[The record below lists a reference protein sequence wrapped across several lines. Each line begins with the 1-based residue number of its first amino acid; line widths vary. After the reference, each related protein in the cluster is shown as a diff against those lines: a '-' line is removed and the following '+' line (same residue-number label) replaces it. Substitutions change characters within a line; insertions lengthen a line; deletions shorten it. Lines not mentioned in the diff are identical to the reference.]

1 VTRRDADVAVV
12 GGGVTGCGV
21 ARDLAMRGLDV
32 VLLERDALDAGTSGR
47 SHGLLHSG
55 ARYAMQSPEGARH
68 CLEENRVL
76 RAIAPHCLDE
86 TGGVL
91 VALPDDDRAHAAE
104 KVKAC
109 REIGMEVAADG
120 NVARP
125 PGLADGAEVVA
136 GVPDAVVYPTRLV
149 AATALDAADRG
160 AEIVTAAQVTGI
172 GRSDGSTR
180 VIVDDGAATYVV
192 DHAVLAA
199 GAWTG
204 ALAGSA
210 GARVAMEPTAGTMV
224 TVEYPDLEVVLNR
237 ARPPSD
243 GDIAV
248 PHPATAVLGTTSEP
262 VDDPDDVYDGAGR
275 SGGTGEPGA
284 DRRDAAAE
292 AVVAECGRML
302 PALADAPVQRV
313 YRGVRPL
320 YSPYQAQGDRSI
332 SRDVAVLR
340 HGERDDVPGLT
351 SVVGGKLTT
360 HRLMAERAAD
370 AVCDGLGV
378 EAPCRTAEEPLPGAE
393 GDGGRVRRFAREHCA
408 PAPADADVT
417 SF

>member
-1 VTRRDADVAVV
+1 MTRRDADVAVV

-55 ARYAMQSPEGARH
+55 ARYAIQSPESARH

-91 VALPDDDRAHAAE
+91 VALPDDDRAQAAE
-104 KVKAC
+104 KVEAC
-109 REIGMEVAADG
+109 REIGMDVETDGVVAPD
-120 NVARP
+120 
-125 PGLADGAEVVA
+125 GLADEAEVVA
-136 GVPDAVVYPTRLV
+136 LVPDAVVYPTRLV

-160 AEIVTAAQVTGI
+160 AEIVTGAPVTDVE
-172 GRSDGSTR
+172 RR
-180 VIVDDGAATYVV
+180 DGATMVEVNDGVARYAV

-204 ALAGSA
+204 ELAAMA
-210 GARVAMEPTAGTMV
+210 GVAVELEPTAGTMV
-224 TVEYPDLEVVLNR
+224 TVEYPDLDVVLNR

-262 VDDPDDVYDGAGR
+262 VDDPDDVGDGDGR
-275 SGGTGEPGA
+275 SGSADEPGA
-284 DRRDAAAE
+284 DRRDAAIE
-292 AVVAECGRML
+292 TVVEECARML

-320 YSPYQAQGDRSI
+320 YSPNQAQGDRSI
-332 SRDVAVLR
+332 SRDLAVLR
-340 HGERDDVPGLT
+340 HGERDGVSGLT

-370 AVCDGLGV
+370 AVCDALGV
-378 EAPCRTAEEPLPGAE
+378 GAPCRTAEEPLPGAE
-393 GDGGRVRRFAREHCA
+393 SDGGRVRRFAREHNA

-417 SF
+417 SL